1 MSKVNRYTILTYPR
15 HPFNPELSHRI
26 SQLPLGFA
34 DVALS
39 GRVSIEMLEL
49 LDKFNVYFTR
59 INQIIKEGIID
70 SPERTQIILEQIA
83 YCIEYAQV
91 RAFTLIERLLLA
103 ALTAYVVRRD
113 RNHPGLVNMRNYYQI
128 TCAYLANLLN
138 STSLHQ
144 KDQGTSLIIW
154 IGLTLLLTSA
164 PEAYARK
171 LALKLLPRRPE
182 PLKILNQCQ
191 EFFWD
196 NDLTSALLSG
206 SVLVTA
212 ASNDI
217 IANNVI
223 HTLPGN
229 ED

>member
-1 MSKVNRYTILTYPR
+1 MSKVNRYAILTYPR
-15 HPFNPELSHRI
+15 HPFNPELSIRI
-26 SQLPLGFA
+26 SELPLGFA

-49 LDKFNVYFTR
+49 LDKFNVYFTS
-59 INQIIKEGIID
+59 INHIIKESITD
-70 SPERTQIILEQIA
+70 SPERTQIILQQVA
-83 YCIEYAQV
+83 YCIEYAQM
-91 RAFTLIERLLLA
+91 RALTLIERLLLA
-103 ALTAYVVRRD
+103 ALTAYAVRRD
-113 RNHPGLVNMRNYYQI
+113 RIHPGLVNVRNYYQI

-144 KDQGTSLIIW
+144 KDQGSSLIIW
-154 IGLTLLLTSA
+154 IGLTMLLTST

-182 PLKILNQCQ
+182 PLKILKQCQ

-196 NDLTSALLSG
+196 EDLTNALLSG

-212 ASNDI
+212 SSNDI
-217 IANNVI
+217 IADNVKQA
-223 HTLPGN
+223 LP
-229 ED
+229 EDED